1 MFIKVNVKNTNLVI
15 ENFLTEADND
25 FIVGPTCSATS
36 PVSNKKSSHRQ
47 SGIDPPWKRLL
58 LGFYRQIII

>member
-1 MFIKVNVKNTNLVI
+1 MLIKVNVKNTNLVI

-36 PVSNKKSSHRQ
+36 PVSDKKSSH
-47 SGIDPPWKRLL
+47 
-58 LGFYRQIII
+58 LGSLV